1 VKLRRTGSVS
11 IGTPASLSGPISPRK
26 RSNESSNAPHDDIDT
41 RSFRVVHPY
50 HPLFQQEFEL
60 VTCRQ
65 NWGED
70 RVWFHDRN
78 GLLRS
83 IPTNWTDAGG
93 IDPFVVVAAGR
104 SLFRIT
110 DLLELALRIQA
121 LRPEQVGDP
130 VK

>member
-1 VKLRRTGSVS
+1 M
-11 IGTPASLSGPISPRK
+11 
-26 RSNESSNAPHDDIDT
+26 PHGDVEK

-60 VTCRQ
+60 VSCRQ

-83 IPTNWTDAGG
+83 IPTNWTDAAG
-93 IDPFVVVAAGR
+93 IDSFVVVAGGR
-104 SLFRIT
+104 SLFRIP
-110 DLLELALRIQA
+110 DLLELVHRIRALEVEHA
-121 LRPEQVGDP
+121 ASP
-130 VK
+130 VKEKMSCV